1 MRTFVILNNHKDI
14 DFHKNIIAKL
24 PKGSE
29 VYAFGTTTEAE
40 NGEKTEDYSF
50 SYYLFPH
57 SHL

>member
-40 NGEKTEDYSF
+40 YGEKTEDYSL
-50 SYYLFPH
+50 SYYPIPED
-57 SHL
+57 